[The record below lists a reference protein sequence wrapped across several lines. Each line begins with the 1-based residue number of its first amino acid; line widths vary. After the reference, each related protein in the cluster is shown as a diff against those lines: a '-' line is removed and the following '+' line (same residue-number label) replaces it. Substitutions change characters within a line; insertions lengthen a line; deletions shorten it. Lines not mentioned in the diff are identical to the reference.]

1 MQTSWWWV
9 RHGPTHQK
17 VFTGWRDVPADLSDL
32 DQIRRLR
39 DFLPK
44 ESITVSS
51 DLKRATATAQAIA
64 TATAPLII
72 EPNLRE
78 FNFGI
83 WDGMPSE
90 QIQKRDPKLCRE
102 FWKNPGDIMAPEGES
117 WNMLKSRV
125 STVVNKINVKHK
137 GNNII
142 AVAHFGVIL
151 TQLHLAIGGD
161 AYDIL
166 TNRIDNLS
174 VTKISKED
182 QKWKVEMINICP

>member
-32 DQIRRLR
+32 NRISRLR
-39 DFLPK
+39 NFLPK
-44 ESITVSS
+44 KSIMVSS
-51 DLKRATATAQAIA
+51 DLKRATATAQAIGA
-64 TATAPLII
+64 ETAPLII

-90 QIQKRDPKLCRE
+90 EIEKRDPELCRE
-102 FWKNPGDIMAPEGES
+102 FWENPGDVMAPEGES

-125 STVVNKINVKHK
+125 STAVNKINVEYK

-151 TQLHLAIGGD
+151 TQLHLAIGRD

-166 TNRIDNLS
+166 ANKIDNLS

-182 QKWKVEMINICP
+182 QKWEVEMINICP

>member
-17 VFTGWRDVPADLSDL
+17 AFTGWRDVPADLSDL
-32 DQIRRLR
+32 NRISRLR
-39 DFLPK
+39 NFLPK
-44 ESITVSS
+44 KSIMVSS
-51 DLKRATATAQAIA
+51 DLKRATATAQAIGA
-64 TATAPLII
+64 ETAPLII

-90 QIQKRDPKLCRE
+90 EIEKRDPELCRE
-102 FWKNPGDIMAPEGES
+102 FWENPGDVMAPEGES

-125 STVVNKINVKHK
+125 STAVNKINVEYK

-166 TNRIDNLS
+166 ANKIDNLS

-182 QKWKVEMINICP
+182 QKWEVEMINICP

>member
-32 DQIRRLR
+32 NRISRLR
-39 DFLPK
+39 NFLPK
-44 ESITVSS
+44 KSIMVSS
-51 DLKRATATAQAIA
+51 DLKRATATAQAIGA
-64 TATAPLII
+64 ETAPLII

-90 QIQKRDPKLCRE
+90 EIEKRDPELCRE
-102 FWKNPGDIMAPEGES
+102 FWENPGDVMAPEGES

-125 STVVNKINVKHK
+125 STAVNKINVEYK

-166 TNRIDNLS
+166 ANKIDNLS

-182 QKWKVEMINICP
+182 QKWEVEMINICP